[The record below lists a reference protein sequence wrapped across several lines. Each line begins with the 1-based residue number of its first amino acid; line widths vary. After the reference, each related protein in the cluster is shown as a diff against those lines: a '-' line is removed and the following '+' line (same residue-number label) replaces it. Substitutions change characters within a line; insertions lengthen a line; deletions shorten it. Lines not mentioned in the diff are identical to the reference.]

1 MFTDSGS
8 NRSNDGLGRIAIY
21 SHTHPS
27 LTSGGA
33 EIAAYALFRGL
44 RTLGHDAIFVAACEE
59 ARLDQISLGAD
70 EFALPVRSEFYDH
83 FYHIAPPDVRM
94 SLVLLL
100 QAQNV
105 SVLNAHHFLH
115 IGVGALADVAAAGI
129 RVAFTYHEYLAVCHN
144 HGQLVTRP
152 SQMLCA
158 GPSPT
163 KCQKCYPDHSRQQFA
178 IRQQHVAGAL
188 DTVAA
193 FISPSRFLA
202 DRMIEQGFST
212 ERFTVIE
219 NGVATGAAMPD
230 RRHQRDIWRFGYFG
244 QINPFKGVDVLLD
257 ACAILARDPSLAS
270 RLRIAV
276 HGTFVGQP
284 HAFVERFQAA
294 VEEYAFLSY
303 LGPYDNGSVTS
314 LMADCDYVVMPST
327 WWENS
332 PVVIQEAYRARRPVI
347 CTGIGGMAEKVVD
360 GETGLHFARNDPA
373 DLADRIAFA
382 ADEALHSRLQAALP
396 QPLTPIDMAERYAAV
411 FREVTNTAVAAAP
424 AH

>member
-1 MFTDSGS
+1 MFTDSEG
-8 NRSNDGLGRIAIY
+8 NRSTAGVGRIAIY

-44 RTLGHDAIFVAACEE
+44 RALGHDAIFVAACEE
-59 ARLDQISLGAD
+59 AQLDQISLGAD

-83 FYHIAPPDVRM
+83 FYHIAPLDVRM
-94 SLVLLL
+94 SLVRLLREH
-100 QAQNV
+100 NV

-115 IGVGALADVAAAGI
+115 VGVGALADVAAAGI
-129 RVAFTYHEYLAVCHN
+129 QVVFTFHEYVAICHN

-163 KCQKCYPDHSRQQFA
+163 KCQKCYPDHSKQQFA
-178 IRQQHVAGAL
+178 IRQQHVAHAL
-188 DTVAA
+188 NSAA
-193 FISPSRFLA
+193 DFISPSLFLA

-212 ERFTVIE
+212 ERFTVVE
-219 NGVATGAAMPD
+219 NGVPTGAAVPD

-244 QINPFKGVDVLLD
+244 QINPFKGVGVLLD

-284 HAFVERFQAA
+284 PAFVERFQAA
-294 VEEYAFLSY
+294 VEEHAFLSY
-303 LGPYDNGSVTS
+303 LGPYDNGSVTA

-332 PVVIQEAYRARRPVI
+332 PVVIQEAFRAGRPVI

-360 GETGLHFARNDPA
+360 DETSLHFARNDPA

-382 ADEALHSRLQAALP
+382 ADEALHARLQAALP
-396 QPLTPIDMAERYAAV
+396 QPLTPIDMAERYAAI
-411 FREVTNTAVAAAP
+411 FREVVNPAAAAAP
-424 AH
+424 VH

>member
-1 MFTDSGS
+1 M
-8 NRSNDGLGRIAIY
+8 
-21 SHTHPS
+21 
-27 LTSGGA
+27 
-33 EIAAYALFRGL
+33 
-44 RTLGHDAIFVAACEE
+44 GHDAIFVAACEE